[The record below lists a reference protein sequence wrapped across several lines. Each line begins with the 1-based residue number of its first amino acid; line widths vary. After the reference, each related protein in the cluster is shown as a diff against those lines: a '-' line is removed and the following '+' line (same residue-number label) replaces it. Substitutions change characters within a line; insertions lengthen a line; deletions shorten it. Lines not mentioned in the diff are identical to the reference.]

1 LEQSDA
7 MSEIAKGKQARL
19 PWRQRRLRLA
29 LAILFA
35 GGVLF
40 IWGSWLWWSDRSY
53 RNAIMQIELEMA
65 NGRFGTAARSLTK
78 LLEQEPDSGEAAVL
92 LARCEQERGRPE
104 AAARA
109 LARVAPGSVFSHK
122 AILARM
128 RLAHDSGQFAAAE
141 QIVNAAAEDPRNDR
155 SHARFLL
162 APIFSQLGRLDE
174 AERLIEE
181 RWEHLNE
188 TGEGASEPAI
198 DLVRMHIELTF
209 KPNPVEN
216 VRAYLDQAAN
226 LAADDDRIWLGRA
239 NLAIRTGAYG
249 EAERWLD
256 ACLKSRPD
264 DVPVWSARLSW
275 GIATNRIDVV
285 QQALKHLPAGDSTSA
300 LVHRLEAWLAAK
312 RGDVATE
319 RRDLE
324 RLLTEDP
331 ADLRALDRLAQLM
344 EKAGQPAQAAEL
356 ARKKAEINRLLAR
369 YEKLYDRNQPIRDSE
384 EMASLAEQLG
394 REFEARVFLTVAISD
409 EPERDD
415 LRQSLRRLMSQR
427 SKTVALR
434 GQTLAEVIANEQGD
448 AGNNRLKPSL

>member
-1 LEQSDA
+1 
-7 MSEIAKGKQARL
+7 MCEIVQGKKARL
-19 PWRQRRLRLA
+19 PKSLWPLRLV

-35 GGVLF
+35 GGV
-40 IWGSWLWWSDRSY
+40 IWGGWLWWSDRSY

-109 LARVAPGSVFSHK
+109 LARVAPGTVYSHR

-128 RLAHDSGQFAAAE
+128 RLAHDKGQFAAAE

-155 SHARFLL
+155 SHTRFLL
-162 APIFSQLGRLDE
+162 VPIYSQLGRLDE

-256 ACLKSRPD
+256 ACLKSRPE
-264 DVPVWSARLSW
+264 DVPVWRARLNW
-275 GIATNRIDVV
+275 GIATNRVDVV
-285 QQALKHLPAGDSTSA
+285 RQALKHLPADGSTLA
-300 LVHRLEAWLAAK
+300 LVHRLKAWLAAK

-319 RRDLE
+319 RRELE

-331 ADLRALDRLAQLM
+331 ADLTALDRLAQLA
-344 EKAGQPAQAAEL
+344 EKEGQPAQAAEL
-356 ARKKAEINRLLAR
+356 VRKKAEINRLLAR
-369 YEKLYDRNQPIRDSE
+369 YEKLYDRNQPIRDAE

-394 REFEARVFLTVAISD
+394 REFEARVFLTVAISE

-415 LRQSLRRLMSQR
+415 LRQSLRRLMSQS

-434 GQTLAEVIANEQGD
+434 GQTLAEVIANEHGD
-448 AGNNRLKPSL
+448 VGNSRLKPSL